1 MNVDQC
7 PNRDLTISVKAVPY
21 DNFIVWWT
29 LHNGTCIWSGDQ
41 FRIICHIIC
50 DWGIGFLDSHPV
62 NMHIVFFFFLW
73 RLTYSWLQIHMW
85 QFFPCP
91 SWLLHCRLGT
101 YRMSCLLSASTRL
114 NTATPRQN
122 ARHFADDIFKCI
134 FLNEN
139 VWISI
144 IISLKFV
151 PRGQINNIQ
160 ALVRGDKPLS

>member
-1 MNVDQC
+1 MDVAIWDMYLIRWPVSYN
-7 PNRDLTISVKAVPY
+7 LPY
-21 DNFIVWWT
+21 HMWLRHWI
-29 LHNGTCIWSGDQ
+29 L
-41 FRIICHIIC
+41 
-50 DWGIGFLDSHPV
+50 GFPSREYAYRF
-62 NMHIVFFFFLW
+62 FFFFLW

-101 YRMSCLLSASTRL
+101 YRMSCLLSASIRL
-114 NTATPRQN
+114 NTVTPRQN